1 MGEDPVSPKQSQT
14 GTAMENPQWLKWAQR
29 LQAIAQTGLTYAKDP
44 FDIERYE
51 SIREISAEIMAA
63 GTCAPEI
70 APILELFKLHAGY
83 ATPKVEV
90 RAGVIADGQIL
101 LVREKEDGCWTLPG
115 GWADVG
121 DSPSTA
127 VIHEVK
133 QESGYEVAVKKLV
146 ALYDRNLHG
155 HPPYPFH
162 SYKAF
167 FLCDLTGGS
176 PITEPNNET
185 LEVGF
190 FAEDELPPL
199 SLIRVTPKQIANLF
213 EHWRNPEWPTSF
225 D

>member
-1 MGEDPVSPKQSQT
+1 
-14 GTAMENPQWLKWAQR
+14 MENPQWLRWAQR

-63 GTCAPEI
+63 GTSALEI
-70 APILELFKLHAGY
+70 EPILDLFKLHDGY
-83 ATPKVEV
+83 ATPKIEV
-90 RAGVIADGQIL
+90 RAGVISAGHIL
-101 LVREKEDGCWTLPG
+101 LVKEKEDGCWTLPG

-127 VIHEVK
+127 VVQEVK
-133 QESGYEVAVKKLV
+133 QESGYDVSVKKLV
-146 ALYDRNLHG
+146 ALYDRNMHG

-162 SYKAF
+162 AYKAF

-176 PITEPNNET
+176 PIGPNHET
-185 LEVGF
+185 LEVRF
-190 FAEDELPPL
+190 FAENEIPPL
-199 SLIRVTPKQIANLF
+199 SLSRVTPKQVAYLF
-213 EHWRNPEWPTSF
+213 EHARHPEWPTSF

>member
-1 MGEDPVSPKQSQT
+1 
-14 GTAMENPQWLKWAQR
+14 MENPQWLKWAQK

-51 SIREISAEIMAA
+51 SIREIAAEILASGSEA
-63 GTCAPEI
+63 KEI
-70 APILELFKLHAGY
+70 SPILDLFQQYKGY
-83 ATPKVEV
+83 ATPKIEV
-90 RAGVIADGQIL
+90 RAVVISDGRIL
-101 LVREKEDGCWTLPG
+101 LVREKEDGLWTLPG

-127 VIHEVK
+127 VINEVR
-133 QESGYEVAVKKLV
+133 QESGYGVKVKKLI

-167 FLCDLTGGS
+167 FLCELQGGT
-176 PITEPNNET
+176 PIGPNNET
-185 LEVGF
+185 LEACF
-190 FAEDELPPL
+190 FPEEEIPPL
-199 SLIRVTPKQIANLF
+199 STIRVTPKQLAYMW
-213 EHWRNPEWPTSF
+213 EHSRHPEWPTVF

>member
-1 MGEDPVSPKQSQT
+1 MG
-14 GTAMENPQWLKWAQR
+14 NPQWLGWAQR

-51 SIREISAEIMAA
+51 NIRELAAEIMAS
-63 GTCAPEI
+63 GTSKRDIE
-70 APILELFKLHAGY
+70 PIVDLFKGHLGY
-83 ATPKVEV
+83 ATPKIEV
-90 RAGVIADGQIL
+90 RAAAISEGKIL
-101 LVREKEDGCWTLPG
+101 LVKEKEDGCWTMPG

-121 DSPSTA
+121 DPPSVA
-127 VIHEVK
+127 VINEVK
-133 QESGYEVAVKKLV
+133 QESGYDVTVKKLA

-167 FLCDLTGGS
+167 FLCDLIGGS
-176 PITEPNNET
+176 AIGPNNET

-190 FAEDELPPL
+190 FAEDEIPPL
-199 SLIRVTPKQIANLF
+199 SLIRVTPKQISHLF
-213 EHWRNPEWPTSF
+213 DHSRHPEWPTSF

>member
-1 MGEDPVSPKQSQT
+1 
-14 GTAMENPQWLKWAQR
+14 MENLQWLEWAQK

-51 SIREISAEIMAA
+51 SIRQIAAEIMVA
-63 GTCAPEI
+63 GTESSEI
-70 APILELFKLHAGY
+70 TPILDLFKIHRGY

-90 RAGVIADGQIL
+90 RAAVISDGQVL
-101 LVREKEDGCWTLPG
+101 LVKEKEDGCWTLPG

-121 DSPSTA
+121 DPPSVA

-133 QESGYEVAVKKLV
+133 QESGYDVTVRKLA

-167 FLCDLTGGS
+167 FLCDLVGGS
-176 PITEPNNET
+176 PIGPNHET
-185 LEVGF
+185 LDVGF
-190 FAEDELPPL
+190 FAEDEIPPL
-199 SLIRVTPKQIANLF
+199 SLIRVTPQQITHLF
-213 EHWRNPEWPTSF
+213 DHSRHPDWPTSF